1 MTKLNLVY
9 MVNSRLVKDTK
20 DVDDEQLAAA
30 AELGRSIVELYGEFS
45 ADEMDDIDDEVFS
58 ELGASSELGDEAY
71 SLACS
76 DGRLCD
82 EVRG

>member
-30 AELGRSIVELYGEFS
+30 AELGRSIVALYGEFS
-45 ADEMDDIDDEVFS
+45 ADEMDDIDDEVF
-58 ELGASSELGDEAY
+58 SELGDEAY

>member
-58 ELGASSELGDEAY
+58 ELGDEAY

>member
-30 AELGRSIVELYGEFS
+30 AELGRSIVALYGEFS
-45 ADEMDDIDDEVFS
+45 ADEMDDIDDEVF
-58 ELGASSELGDEAY
+58 AELGDEAY